1 MNLSARHVARPEVVS
16 DVALALRTSGLPAE
30 CLALE
35 ITESVLMEE
44 GEIAQAALG
53 DLRAL
58 GVALYL
64 DDFGTGYSSLGYL
77 RRFPL
82 DALKI
87 DRSFV
92 EGITESTEARE
103 LIGAI
108 IAMAR
113 GLGSSSSP
121 RASRPPRSWPS
132 SSARVPAGTGLPPG
146 SAAAR
151 GGRRGAARG
160 ADRPGPRDGRAASAL
175 TSVNPEEDF

>member
-1 MNLSARHVARPEVVS
+1 MPLRLCVNLSARHVARPEVVS

-44 GEIAQAALG
+44 GESAQAALG

-92 EGITESTEARE
+92 EGITRVHGGARADRRDHRD
-103 LIGAI
+103 GAR
-108 IAMAR
+108 AR
-113 GLGSSSSP
+113 ARWWSP
-121 RASRPPRSWPS
+121 RASRPRRSWPS
-132 SSARVPAGTGLPPG
+132 SSSSGAPAHRASTWPRRCRRRTPRRCSWSRSHPSAP
-146 SAAAR
+146 SAA
-151 GGRRGAARG
+151 
-160 ADRPGPRDGRAASAL
+160 RPAL
-175 TSVNPEEDF
+175 